1 MWAFYTI
8 CNTVWPLALVS
19 DLLLLL
25 ICTHLLSYLLV
36 LAFEQVSGFL
46 VIVKAL
52 FRCLF
57 SEGLTLI
64 DLSSWCEVVV
74 EISFIFFMI
83 NILNFLLQYKMVGNI
98 FLNEEIFSFYIF
110 KKLLFSKSITTKKS
124 FWISPLSLFKSV
136 SLKRDRL
143 FSIWIFWCNFLLF
156 ILLKN
161 AFHGCNSSNQIWR
174 LFINVTW
181 NDKWFV
187 LLASF
192 SQTEKIISRLS
203 LLGKA

>member
-1 MWAFYTI
+1 MWAFYTF

-25 ICTHLLSYLLV
+25 ICIHLLSYLLV

-64 DLSSWCEVVV
+64 DLSSWCEIVV

-110 KKLLFSKSITTKKS
+110 KKLLFSRSIRLKKVSESLHFRCLNQCHWKGIGYFQYEYFDVTFYYSFYSKMLFMDVTVLTKFEDFLSMWLETT
-124 FWISPLSLFKSV
+124 IDLSY
-136 SLKRDRL
+136 
-143 FSIWIFWCNFLLF
+143 
-156 ILLKN
+156 
-161 AFHGCNSSNQIWR
+161 
-174 LFINVTW
+174 
-181 NDKWFV
+181 
-187 LLASF
+187 
-192 SQTEKIISRLS
+192 
-203 LLGKA
+203 